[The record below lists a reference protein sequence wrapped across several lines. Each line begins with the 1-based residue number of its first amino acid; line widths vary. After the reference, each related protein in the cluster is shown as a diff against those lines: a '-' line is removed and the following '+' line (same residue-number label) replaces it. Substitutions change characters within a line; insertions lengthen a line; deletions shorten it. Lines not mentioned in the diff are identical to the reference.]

1 MACLNV
7 TILIALMNMME
18 VMVLEDS
25 ALSIVDSLFV
35 VSKQKIKV
43 EQLKEDIKIMQNSV
57 LRMELGN
64 VISVI

>member
-25 ALSIVDSLFV
+25 VLSIVDSLFV

-43 EQLKEDIKIMQNSV
+43 EQLKEDIKIMKSSV

>member
-7 TILIALMNMME
+7 TILIALMSMME

-25 ALSIVDSLFV
+25 ALNIVDSLFV

-43 EQLKEDIKIMQNSV
+43 EQLKEDIKIMKSSV